1 MLLSLLKLLL
11 HLPFLALLLP
21 LAAVAAALSTQA
33 RPEAPP
39 CLMTI
44 EASPCP
50 MTITPHRV
58 LHTACPAPFAP
69 RRLQMASD
77 TAVGI
82 AWDSAGVTTGE
93 VTTPLILALGLGV
106 AKATMAP
113 DGFGLLALAS
123 LGPVR
128 SSGWRQSLVLSK
140 ALVLESSPCASYS
153 LPTTS
158 DYALLLTH
166 CDLLPRP
173 HQVITVLLAV
183 CLKHARPSTPLE
195 GAPELSVAMLQ
206 KA

>member
-1 MLLSLLKLLL
+1 M
-11 HLPFLALLLP
+11 
-21 LAAVAAALSTQA
+21 
-33 RPEAPP
+33 
-39 CLMTI
+39 
-44 EASPCP
+44 
-50 MTITPHRV
+50 
-58 LHTACPAPFAP
+58 PAPFAP
-69 RRLQMASD
+69 RRLPHAACFTPLASRRLQTASD

-128 SSGWRQSLVLSK
+128 SSGWRQRFVLSK

-153 LPTTS
+153 LPTTP
-158 DYALLLTH
+158 DYALLRTH

-183 CLKHARPSTPLE
+183 CLKHAKPSTPLE